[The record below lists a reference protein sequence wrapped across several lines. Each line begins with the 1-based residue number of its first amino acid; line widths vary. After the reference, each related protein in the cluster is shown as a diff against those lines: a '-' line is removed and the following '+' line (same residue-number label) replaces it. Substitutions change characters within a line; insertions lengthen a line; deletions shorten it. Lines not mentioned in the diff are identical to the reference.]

1 MESNVKLDSQ
11 SSFEST
17 IDPAKRAQAQWVLL
31 QDLERKYTGKIVKGL
46 ASKFEDDVWFSQG
59 SRKKIVVNWA
69 ALYQGTRPAEHLLC
83 KVIYFEMAAT
93 HNLTIQTFRV
103 KRINYNNTLGEL
115 FQAKGVLTGSPG
127 EPLLGLSFITDADL
141 LVMLDARLALSP
153 NRAVFLQECAEMAA
167 WFGMA
172 QHIADTVPLFE
183 IRAQLPWTKAGI
195 TIKEWAKRRIVD
207 LGVAFRETKG
217 YVPLVPESASPLIDR
232 SLDLILEHPV
242 HLAEIAKLMRGFSRE
257 QKYEGPS
264 PELLLQKYSPV
275 FANIAPAPDITGLP
289 STDSKISVVI
299 VWMRH
304 ILYLARCASVNV
316 ILFTTG
322 LRNVDISRLKTD
334 VCKPSGRVDM
344 LYYLRVYIQKTMNWV
359 ILPVPA
365 QTNSAIA
372 LLRSL
377 KQTNNDYL
385 LDTAKF
391 AVNVYRIHI
400 LEEDAHISTISLNK
414 MLKDFAGHFNI
425 PFADPI
431 SGENYTAHNYRVT
444 VAGWLDA
451 HSNLSLLLV
460 RRLFGHSNDV
470 MPTVYLRNNP
480 SYLSAR
486 EEEARRTARET
497 ARLMSLAASQ
507 GRLAGTKG
515 EQLEA
520 GFNTHKNRLEADPQ
534 KSHSLTDVECIISF
548 AELIEQRIVDGSLCG
563 FLTPF
568 GVLCGRNPVD
578 SSQPPCAK
586 RSHRE
591 VTRELPQEVI
601 AHLNDIDPANCIGT
615 SCDQAMVGPWSEPIK
630 ESLIWYAGLLQHQ
643 HDGAAF
649 DQEIFKEYAVN
660 FIKQYGPPIQKVF
673 HIQVLTNGSIT
684 SGRATQ
690 P

>member
-1 MESNVKLDSQ
+1 MEPLVQLDFQGQFDKS
-11 SSFEST
+11 
-17 IDPAKRAQAQWVLL
+17 IDPTSRAKAQWVLL
-31 QDLERKYTGKIVKGL
+31 QDLECKYTGKIVKGF
-46 ASKFEDDVWFSQG
+46 ASKFEDDVWFSQS

-69 ALYQGTRPAEHLLC
+69 ALYQGTRAAEQLLC
-83 KVIYFEMAAT
+83 KAVYFEMAAT
-93 HNLTIQTFRV
+93 HNLTIQTFKV
-103 KRINYNNTLGEL
+103 KRINYNNTLSEL
-115 FQAKGVLTGSPG
+115 FLAKGVLTGNRG
-127 EPLLGLSFITDADL
+127 KPLIGLSFITDEDL
-141 LVMLDARLALSP
+141 LVMLDARLVLSP

-167 WFGMA
+167 WIGMA
-172 QHIADTVPLFE
+172 QHIADAVPLFE
-183 IRAQLPWTKAGI
+183 IRAQLPWTKAGM
-195 TIKEWAKRRIVD
+195 TIKGWAERRAVD
-207 LGVAFRETKG
+207 LGAAFRETKG
-217 YVPLVPESASPLIDR
+217 YVPLVPDSASPLIER
-232 SLDLILEHPV
+232 SLNLILEQSE
-242 HLAEIAKLMRGFSRE
+242 HLAEIASLVRGYSRD
-257 QKYEGPS
+257 QKYDGPS
-264 PELLLQKYSPV
+264 AELLLQKYNPI
-275 FANIAPAPDITGLP
+275 FAHIATPPDITGLP
-289 STDSKISVVI
+289 SADSKVSPVI

-304 ILYLARCASVNV
+304 LLYLARGASVNV

-322 LRNVDISRLKTD
+322 LRNVDIGRLKKD
-334 VCKPSGRVDM
+334 VCMPSGRVDM

-359 ILPVPA
+359 VLPVPA
-365 QTNSAIA
+365 QTNRAIA
-372 LLRSL
+372 LLRAL

-391 AVNVYRIHI
+391 AVNQYHIHI
-400 LEEDAHISTISLNK
+400 LEEDAHISTIAVNK

-425 PFADPI
+425 PFIDPD

-480 SYLSAR
+480 SYISAR
-486 EEEARRTARET
+486 EEEARRAARET

-515 EQLEA
+515 EQLQA
-520 GFNTHKNRLEADPQ
+520 GFDIHKSRLEADPQ
-534 KSHSLTDVECIISF
+534 KSHSLTDAECIISF

-591 VTRELPQEVI
+591 ATRELPPEVV
-601 AHLNDIDPANCIGT
+601 AHLNDVDPANCIGT

-630 ESLIWYAGLLQHQ
+630 ESLIWYAGLLRHQ
-643 HDGAAF
+643 HDGETL
-649 DQEIFKEYAVN
+649 DQKTFKEHAVS
-660 FIKQYGPPIQKVF
+660 FIKQYGPPIKKVF
-673 HIQVLTNGSIT
+673 HIQVLTEGTVKSE
-684 SGRATQ
+684 SGTQ
-690 P
+690 L

>member
-1 MESNVKLDSQ
+1 
-11 SSFEST
+11 
-17 IDPAKRAQAQWVLL
+17 
-31 QDLERKYTGKIVKGL
+31 
-46 ASKFEDDVWFSQG
+46 
-59 SRKKIVVNWA
+59 
-69 ALYQGTRPAEHLLC
+69 
-83 KVIYFEMAAT
+83 
-93 HNLTIQTFRV
+93 
-103 KRINYNNTLGEL
+103 
-115 FQAKGVLTGSPG
+115 
-127 EPLLGLSFITDADL
+127 
-141 LVMLDARLALSP
+141 
-153 NRAVFLQECAEMAA
+153 
-167 WFGMA
+167 
-172 QHIADTVPLFE
+172 
-183 IRAQLPWTKAGI
+183 
-195 TIKEWAKRRIVD
+195 
-207 LGVAFRETKG
+207 
-217 YVPLVPESASPLIDR
+217 
-232 SLDLILEHPV
+232 
-242 HLAEIAKLMRGFSRE
+242 
-257 QKYEGPS
+257 
-264 PELLLQKYSPV
+264 
-275 FANIAPAPDITGLP
+275 
-289 STDSKISVVI
+289 
-299 VWMRH
+299 
-304 ILYLARCASVNV
+304 
-316 ILFTTG
+316 
-322 LRNVDISRLKTD
+322 
-334 VCKPSGRVDM
+334 
-344 LYYLRVYIQKTMNWV
+344 
-359 ILPVPA
+359 
-365 QTNSAIA
+365 
-372 LLRSL
+372 
-377 KQTNNDYL
+377 
-385 LDTAKF
+385 
-391 AVNVYRIHI
+391 
-400 LEEDAHISTISLNK
+400 

-591 VTRELPQEVI
+591 VTRELPKEVI

>member
-1 MESNVKLDSQ
+1 MDSLVQLDSRAQ
-11 SSFEST
+11 FEER
-17 IDPAKRAQAQWVLL
+17 IDSATRAQAQWALL
-31 QDLERKYTGKIVKGL
+31 QDLERQYTGKIVKGL

-59 SRKKIVVNWA
+59 SRKKIVINWA
-69 ALYQGTRPAEHLLC
+69 AIYQGTRPAEQLLC
-83 KVIYFEMAAT
+83 KVVYFEMAAT
-93 HNLTIQTFRV
+93 HKPTIQTFKV
-103 KRINYNNTLGEL
+103 KRTNYNNTLGEL
-115 FQAKGVLTGSPG
+115 FQAKGVLAGDWG
-127 EPLLGLSFITDADL
+127 EALLGLSLITDADL
-141 LVMLDARLALSP
+141 LAMLDARLVLSP

-167 WFGMA
+167 WMGMA
-172 QHIADTVPLFE
+172 QHFADAVPLFE
-183 IRAQLPWTKAGI
+183 IRARLPWTKAGM
-195 TIKEWAKRRIVD
+195 TIERWAKRRIVD
-207 LGVAFRETKG
+207 LGAAFRETQG
-217 YVPLVPESASPLIDR
+217 YVPLVPESASPLIER
-232 SLDLILEHPV
+232 SLHLVFVHSE
-242 HLAEIAKLMRGFSRE
+242 HLAEIAALVRGFSWD
-257 QKYEGPS
+257 QKYDGPS
-264 PELLLQKYSPV
+264 AELLLQKYGPI
-275 FANIAPAPDITGLP
+275 FAYIAPAPDITGLP
-289 STDSKISVVI
+289 STSKVSPII

-304 ILYLARCASVNV
+304 LLYLARGASVNI

-322 LRNVDISRLKTD
+322 LRNVDVGRLKTG
-334 VCKPSGRVDM
+334 VCMPSGRVDM

-359 ILPVPA
+359 VLPVPA
-365 QTNSAIA
+365 QTNRAIA
-372 LLRSL
+372 LLKAL

-391 AVNVYRIHI
+391 AVNLYRKHV
-400 LEEDAHISTISLNK
+400 LEEDAHISTIALNK
-414 MLKDFAGHFNI
+414 MLRDFAGHFNI
-425 PFADPI
+425 PFVDPI

-451 HSNLSLLLV
+451 HSILSLLLV

-480 SYLSAR
+480 SYISAR

-515 EQLEA
+515 EQLQA
-520 GFNTHKNRLEADPQ
+520 GFDTHKSRLEADPQ
-534 KSHSLTDVECIISF
+534 KSHSLTDAECIISF

-591 VTRELPQEVI
+591 ATRELPPEVV
-601 AHLNDIDPANCIGT
+601 AHLNDVDPANCIGT

-630 ESLIWYAGLLQHQ
+630 ESLIWYAGLLRHQ
-643 HDGAAF
+643 HDGEALDHETF
-649 DQEIFKEYAVN
+649 NEHAVS
-660 FIKQYGPPIQKVF
+660 FIKQYGPPIKKVF
-673 HIQVLTNGSIT
+673 HIHVLTDGTVESEN
-684 SGRATQ
+684 RTQ